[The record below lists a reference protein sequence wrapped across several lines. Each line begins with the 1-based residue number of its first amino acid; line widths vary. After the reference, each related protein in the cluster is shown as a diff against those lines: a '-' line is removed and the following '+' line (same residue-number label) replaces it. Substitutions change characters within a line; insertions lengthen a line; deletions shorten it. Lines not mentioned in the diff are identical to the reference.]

1 MKRYLVFAG
10 VAYYPTGGWDDFDSA
25 HHDLSEAVRRAHRL
39 VPHSFDWSHVV
50 DLNQH
55 KTVHTV

>member
-10 VAYYPTGGWDDFDSA
+10 LSHENNGGWDDFNSA
-25 HHDLSEAVRRAHRL
+25 HHTIVEAVRRAHRL